1 MKFSFET
8 ETLVDIDKIWN
19 MYSDVNNWF
28 KWESDLE
35 DISLSG
41 QFVQGTKGTMKLKG
55 QPEMSFELV
64 KVENNSEFTDL
75 TVIPHVGEISFIHQ
89 LISKDDKIVVKH
101 SVELVPDNRLE
112 TFEDSR
118 FVGKIFKD
126 VPNSVFGLVKAANE
140 L

>member
-8 ETLVDIDKIWN
+8 EALVSVGTVWN

-41 QFVQGTKGTMKLKG
+41 QFIQGTKGTMKLKG

-64 KVENNSEFTDL
+64 KVENNSEFTDV
-75 TVIPHVGEISFIHQ
+75 TVIPHVGKIYFIHQ

-101 SVELVPDNRLE
+101 SVEFVPDNRLGTVE
-112 TFEDSR
+112 DSQFVAKIFEDVPSS
-118 FVGKIFKD
+118 IF
-126 VPNSVFGLVKAANE
+126 SLVKAANE